1 MPVKKRMPIL
11 YFMVT
16 HISMNEYIDGMYVM
30 NPGSCHGYG
39 ATYGIID
46 ISDKGILTNIASAK

>member
-1 MPVKKRMPIL
+1 
-11 YFMVT
+11 
-16 HISMNEYIDGMYVM
+16 MNEYIDGMYVM

>member
-1 MPVKKRMPIL
+1 MIRLRKKEGTPL
-11 YFMVT
+11 
-16 HISMNEYIDGMYVM
+16 IDGMYVM